1 MMVSLRRIFYKPPL
15 VGLLAFIV
23 VFITQGLGHTLMV
36 LVEQFFGSGFQ
47 YQAAFILGLFGAVL
61 LFIGMKNENEVPA
74 TWLGYF
80 AGFCLWTGWIEF
92 SFVFYAEYLNIEQTL
107 PDGRLNPY
115 PEYLV
120 MQSSIGVLMTSLLY
134 FFLNR
139 ETKCNFFRWFQRNL
153 KLSTGRPTT
162 GYKRNYAAVT
172 AMETVYV
179 IWFFYIILLLLF
191 EDAFVGDQHP
201 LTYIFFFA
209 NTIWA
214 LFLMFRLS
222 KFWNVTRAIRYA
234 IPTAIVAYSSYEV
247 IGRWGILVEFWVYP
261 KEYLSE
267 LLMIFGAI
275 SIGILIAVVTPEGE
289 KQRLGKEQ
297 RKQD

>member
-1 MMVSLRRIFYKPPL
+1 MQTIKKLFYRPPF

-36 LVEQFFGSGFQ
+36 LVEQFFGSDYQF
-47 YQAAFILGLFGAVL
+47 QAAFILGLIGTIL
-61 LFIGMKNENEVPA
+61 LFIGMKNDKEVPA

-80 AGFCLWTGWIEF
+80 AGFFLWTGWVEF
-92 SFVFYAEYLNIEQTL
+92 SFVFYADYLNIVQIL
-107 PDGRLNPY
+107 PDGSINKF

-134 FFLNR
+134 FFFNR
-139 ETKCNFFRWFQRNL
+139 ETKCNFFRFFQRNM
-153 KLSTGRPTT
+153 KLSTGKPTR

-179 IWFFYIILLLLF
+179 IWFFYIVLLLLY
-191 EDAFVGDQHP
+191 EDSFVGDRHP
-201 LTYIFFFA
+201 LTYAFFFI
-209 NTIWA
+209 NTAWS
-214 LFLMFRLS
+214 LYLLYRLS

-234 IPTAIVAYSSYEV
+234 IPTAIIAYTSYEI

-261 KEYLSE
+261 KEYMME
-267 LLMIFGAI
+267 LAIIIGAI
-275 SIGILIAVVTPEGE
+275 SVGILIAIFTPTGE
-289 KQRLGKEQ
+289 KEKLYKEKNQ
-297 RKQD
+297 G

>member
-1 MMVSLRRIFYKPPL
+1 MQTVKELFYRPPF

-36 LVEQFFGSGFQ
+36 LVEQFFGSNYQ
-47 YQAAFILGLFGAVL
+47 YQAAFILGLLGSIL
-61 LFIGMKNENEVPA
+61 LFIGMKNDKEVPA

-80 AGFCLWTGWIEF
+80 AGFFLWTGWIEF
-92 SFVFYAEYLNIEQTL
+92 SFVFYAEYLNIVQIL
-107 PDGRLNPY
+107 PDGSINKF

-134 FFLNR
+134 FFFNR
-139 ETKCNFFRWFQRNL
+139 ETKCNFFRFFQRNM
-153 KLSTGRPTT
+153 KLSTGRPTR

-179 IWFFYIILLLLF
+179 IWFFYIVLLLLY
-191 EDAFVGDQHP
+191 EDSFVGDQHP
-201 LTYIFFFA
+201 LTYAFFFI
-209 NTIWA
+209 NTSWS
-214 LFLMFRLS
+214 LFLVYRLS

-234 IPTAIVAYSSYEV
+234 IPTAIIAYTSYEI

-261 KEYLSE
+261 QEYMIE
-267 LLMIFGAI
+267 LATIIGAI
-275 SIGILIAVVTPEGE
+275 SLGILIAVFTPTGQKE
-289 KQRLGKEQ
+289 KLNKEKDQ
-297 RKQD
+297 G

>member
-1 MMVSLRRIFYKPPL
+1 MSAVKRVFYRPPI
-15 VGLLAFIV
+15 VGLLAFVV

-36 LVEQFFGSGFQ
+36 LVEDIFGAAFQ
-47 YQAAFILGLFGAVL
+47 YQAAFILGIFGAIL

-107 PDGRLNPY
+107 PDGTINPY

-120 MQSSIGVLMTSLLY
+120 MQSSIGVLMVTLLY
-134 FFLNR
+134 FFFNK

-153 KLSTGRPTT
+153 KLSTGRPTQ

-179 IWFFYIILLLLF
+179 IWFFYIVLLLLF

-201 LTYIFFFA
+201 LTYIFFFI
-209 NTIWA
+209 NTIWT
-214 LFLMFRLS
+214 LFLMYRLS

-234 IPTAIVAYSSYEV
+234 IPTAIVAYTSYEI
-247 IGRWGILVEFWVYP
+247 IGRWGILIEFWVYP
-261 KEYLSE
+261 REYLFE
-267 LLMIFGAI
+267 LLIILGAI
-275 SIGILIAVVTPEGE
+275 SLGILIAVFTPEGE
-289 KQRLGKEQ
+289 KQRLYRQNREDQ
-297 RKQD
+297 

>member
-1 MMVSLRRIFYKPPL
+1 MQTVKEFFYRPPF

-36 LVEQFFGSGFQ
+36 LVEQFFGSNYQ
-47 YQAAFILGLFGAVL
+47 YQAAFILGLLGSIL
-61 LFIGMKNENEVPA
+61 LFIGMKNDKEVPA

-80 AGFCLWTGWIEF
+80 AGFFLWTGWIEF
-92 SFVFYAEYLNIEQTL
+92 SFVFYAEYLNIVQIL
-107 PDGRLNPY
+107 PDGSINKF

-134 FFLNR
+134 FFFNR
-139 ETKCNFFRWFQRNL
+139 ETKCNFFRFFQRNM
-153 KLSTGRPTT
+153 KLSTGRPTR

-179 IWFFYIILLLLF
+179 IWFFYIVLLLLY
-191 EDAFVGDQHP
+191 EDSFVGDQHP
-201 LTYIFFFA
+201 LTYAFFFI
-209 NTIWA
+209 NTSWS
-214 LFLMFRLS
+214 LFLVYRLS

-234 IPTAIVAYSSYEV
+234 IPTAIIAYTSYEI

-261 KEYLSE
+261 QEYMIE
-267 LLMIFGAI
+267 LATIIGAI
-275 SIGILIAVVTPEGE
+275 SLGILIAVFTPTGQKE
-289 KQRLGKEQ
+289 KLNKEKDQ
-297 RKQD
+297 G

>member
-1 MMVSLRRIFYKPPL
+1 MSALGRIFYRPPI
-15 VGLLAFIV
+15 VGLLAFVV
-23 VFITQGLGHTLMV
+23 VFITQGLGHTLMI
-36 LVEQFFGSGFQ
+36 LVEEIFGASFQ
-47 YQAAFILGLFGAVL
+47 YQAAFILGLIGAIL
-61 LFIGMKNENEVPA
+61 LFIGMKNEKEVPA
-74 TWLGYF
+74 TWFGYF

-107 PDGRLNPY
+107 PDGSINPY

-120 MQSSIGVLMTSLLY
+120 MQSSIGVLMVSLLY
-134 FFLNR
+134 FFLNK

-153 KLSTGRPTT
+153 NLSTGRPTQ

-201 LTYIFFFA
+201 LTYLFFFV

-214 LFLMFRLS
+214 LFLMYRLS

-247 IGRWGILVEFWVYP
+247 IGRWGILVEFWIYP
-261 KEYLSE
+261 REYLLE
-267 LLMIFGAI
+267 LLIILGAI
-275 SIGILIAVVTPEGE
+275 SLGILIAIFTPEGE
-289 KQRLGKEQ
+289 KQRLFRQNKGDK
-297 RKQD
+297 